1 MAVGMGDTGPNGSS
15 IGRAPADAGLREV
28 SMTFGRDTLR
38 IADARDFAAGY
49 LAAPGKGRRHA
60 LPEDAVGAVLLV
72 VSELMTNAVKY
83 GSDPIE
89 LVLARAD
96 DMVTVTVR
104 DGGTT
109 LPVPRPADPCR
120 VGQHGL
126 EIVAALSRDVDIRR
140 EPPGKRVTARIALS

>member
-1 MAVGMGDTGPNGSS
+1 MGDTGLDGSS
-15 IGRAPADAGLREV
+15 IRRVPADAGLREV
-28 SMTFGRDTLR
+28 SMTFGRDALR

-49 LAAPGKGRRHA
+49 LATSGKGRSHA
-60 LPEDAVGAVLLV
+60 LSEDAVGAVLLV

-83 GSDPIE
+83 GSGPIE
-89 LVLARAD
+89 LVLARTD
-96 DMVTVTVR
+96 GMVIVTVR
-104 DGGTT
+104 DGGTS

-140 EPPGKRVTARIALS
+140 EPSGKRVTARIALG